1 MKQRSH
7 LAVAFLAALGLG
19 SFAVSTRAAAAT
31 IDTFDDGSVSD
42 WTEFASSGSSVYH
55 RLSSSRAN
63 TATTSMKIEYSL
75 ATGGYGGLEKR
86 FTTRPDWSTG
96 TRISVWVYGLLTQ
109 HRFGVQIYDAG
120 GERWE
125 TSFVVDFTGWK
136 NVVLPFSSFTRVGLA
151 AVGRRL
157 EQRARPARRSG
168 HGAPAARGQRL
179 RGRGRLPRHADG
191 LGQRRQHDDVDL
203 DSDSATAPAP
213 STSAGMI
220 VPLYSYPSSPAWT
233 SLKAA
238 KAANPTVPILAVVN
252 PANGPNTAVD
262 QNYAIGIQQLV
273 AAGIKVIGYVH
284 TSYGARAVASVN
296 TDVDRWKALYPQVT
310 GIFFD
315 EMSNT
320 TGKEQYYKDI
330 NAYAK
335 TGRGY
340 GVTIGNP
347 GADSLPSYVGTVDI
361 ILVYES
367 SGLPPLAMLDG
378 WHKSY
383 DPPQLRHHPVRVPDG
398 RRRVHRGRQAEG
410 RVHLP
415 AERQPA
421 QPLGH
426 DPVVRRNVGF
436 AAEVAASGAVPA
448 RTARRARR
456 SRSLVRCRPLSANT
470 MIGDT
475 PHLAEWAPCASSF
488 HGFSSARPSL
498 SRRRAAAPRASPPT
512 APQARRRAGT
522 AARLEV
528 RAAAGTSG
536 ASGTMGGGYVGRR
549 GHVGRRWR
557 GRRR

>member
-1 MKQRSH
+1 
-7 LAVAFLAALGLG
+7 
-19 SFAVSTRAAAAT
+19 
-31 IDTFDDGSVSD
+31 
-42 WTEFASSGSSVYH
+42 
-55 RLSSSRAN
+55 
-63 TATTSMKIEYSL
+63 
-75 ATGGYGGLEKR
+75 
-86 FTTRPDWSTG
+86 
-96 TRISVWVYGLLTQ
+96 
-109 HRFGVQIYDAG
+109 
-120 GERWE
+120 
-125 TSFVVDFTGWK
+125 
-136 NVVLPFSSFTRVGLA
+136 
-151 AVGRRL
+151 
-157 EQRARPARRSG
+157 
-168 HGAPAARGQRL
+168 
-179 RGRGRLPRHADG
+179 
-191 LGQRRQHDDVDL
+191 
-203 DSDSATAPAP
+203 
-213 STSAGMI
+213 MI

-383 DPPQLRHHPVRVPDG
+383 DRHNFGIIPYACPTAD
-398 RRRVHRGRQAEG
+398 
-410 RVHLP
+410 
-415 AERQPA
+415 
-421 QPLGH
+421 
-426 DPVVRRNVGF
+426 
-436 AAEVAASGAVPA
+436 AAF
-448 RTARRARR
+448 
-456 SRSLVRCRPLSANT
+456 
-470 MIGDT
+470 I
-475 PHLAEWAPCASSF
+475 
-488 HGFSSARPSL
+488 
-498 SRRRAAAPRASPPT
+498 AAAKPKVGYIFLQNDNLPNPWDTLPS
-512 APQARRRAGT
+512 
-522 AARLEV
+522 
-528 RAAAGTSG
+528 
-536 ASGTMGGGYVGRR
+536 YVGTLASLLR
-549 GHVGRRWR
+549 
-557 GRRR
+557 